1 MNILYL
7 SCSWRGSG
15 SESDRL
21 SQAVVERLL
30 KIYPDATLSARSL
43 VENPIPHI
51 DHAFADALVS
61 LENIVSD
68 VGSLALSDELIHALR
83 AATHIVIGTPV
94 HNYTVP
100 SVLKAWVD
108 HVVRAGHTFIP
119 TLDGKVGLLEDRPVY
134 IALASAGFFTERPDR
149 QPDFIRPYLSAVFE
163 TMGITDLHFL
173 AIEGTVFGEAAIAAS
188 TSAAMALLDEF
199 LPLEASEA
207 A

>member
-1 MNILYL
+1 MKILYL

-15 SESDRL
+15 SQSDRL
-21 SQAVVERLL
+21 SQTIVERLL
-30 KIYPDATLSARSL
+30 KIHPGAVLSVRSL
-43 VENPIPHI
+43 VENPVPHV

-68 VGSLALSDELIHALR
+68 VGSLALSDELIGELR
-83 AATHIVIGTPV
+83 GATHVVIGTPV

-119 TLDGKVGLLEDRPVY
+119 TPEGKVGLLEDRPVY
-134 IALASAGFFTERPDR
+134 IALASAGFFTDRPDR
-149 QPDFIRPYLSAVFE
+149 QPDFIRPYLSAVFA
-163 TMGITDLHFL
+163 TMGITDIHFL
-173 AIEGTVFGEAAIAAS
+173 AVEGTVFGEAAIAAS
-188 TSAAMALLDEF
+188 TAGAMALLDEI
-199 LPLEASEA
+199 LPLEGDKA

>member
-7 SCSWRGSG
+7 SCSWRGS
-15 SESDRL
+15 SSQSNRL
-21 SQAVVERLL
+21 SRAVVDRLL
-30 KIYPDATLSARSL
+30 KIHPGATLAARSL
-43 VENPIPHI
+43 VEKPVPHV

-68 VGSLALSDELIHALR
+68 VGSLALSDELIDELR
-83 AATHIVIGTPV
+83 AATHVVIGTPV

-108 HVVRAGHTFIP
+108 HVVRAGHTFNP
-119 TLDGKVGLLEDRPVY
+119 TPAGKIGLLADRPVY
-134 IALASAGFFTERPDR
+134 IALASAGFFTDRPDR

-163 TMGITDLHFL
+163 TMGISDLHFL
-173 AIEGTVFGEAAIAAS
+173 AIEGTVFGEAAIAP
-188 TSAAMALLDEF
+188 SAANAMALLDGL
-199 LPLEASEA
+199 LPLEANEA